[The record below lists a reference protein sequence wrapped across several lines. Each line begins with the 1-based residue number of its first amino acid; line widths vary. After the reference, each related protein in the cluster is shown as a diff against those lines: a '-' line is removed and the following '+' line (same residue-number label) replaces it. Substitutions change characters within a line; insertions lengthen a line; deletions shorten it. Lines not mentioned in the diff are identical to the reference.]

1 MAFDILTNPA
11 SVYVGTEQGW
21 VALDLQDNVSGK
33 WSHDGIEVHTTVQ
46 LDGLGVTLASQVK
59 SIKYIKLLWNF
70 CLSEKYQVLGDQ
82 WERAYG
88 DLEWRGIVPERI
100 MPWYFLTNNGL
111 VTDGYGVRTAQTPF
125 AVGSW
130 IGMD

>member
-111 VTDGYGVRTAQTPF
+111 VTDGYGANSSKRLLQLA
-125 AVGSW
+125 AG
-130 IGMD
+130 